1 MTKKYCAS
9 NYLSF
14 EEKLQQK
21 KDYNEFLSRKDENS
35 LSQKRI
41 KNSNTITT

>member
-9 NYLSF
+9 NYLNF
-14 EEKLQQK
+14 EEKLQK
-21 KDYNEFLSRKDENS
+21 KDYNEFFSRKDENS